1 MTSCNFDNLSLNN
14 MDFHASGLSS
24 STYNDAELVNCDFY
38 KSDLSYTEFS
48 NATLRISIA
57 LMSAPLTIQQSF

>member
-1 MTSCNFDNLSLNN
+1 

-57 LMSAPLTIQQSF
+57 LMSVLLTTQRSFWVKMQQNG

>member
-1 MTSCNFDNLSLNN
+1 MPRV
-14 MDFHASGLSS
+14 LSS

-48 NATLRISIA
+48 NATLNGVRFA
-57 LMSAPLTIQQSF
+57 RGDFWEADFKKGYDYRL